1 MIKEVLK
8 AVLSALIQTVP
19 GPVIGG
25 ISFVLFGVISSSGLR
40 ILVDNKVDFNEKRN
54 LMIASV
60 ILVIGIGNAYL
71 QIGTFQF
78 TGVGVATVVGI
89 ILNLILPK
97 HALSERWDG
106 DKDDWKKGTK
116 EEA

>member
-1 MIKEVLK
+1 M
-8 AVLSALIQTVP
+8 SALIQTIP

-71 QIGTFQF
+71 QIGSFQF

-97 HALSERWDG
+97 HALSEHWDD
-106 DKDDWKKGTK
+106 DKDDWKRDQKAK
-116 EEA
+116 ENA